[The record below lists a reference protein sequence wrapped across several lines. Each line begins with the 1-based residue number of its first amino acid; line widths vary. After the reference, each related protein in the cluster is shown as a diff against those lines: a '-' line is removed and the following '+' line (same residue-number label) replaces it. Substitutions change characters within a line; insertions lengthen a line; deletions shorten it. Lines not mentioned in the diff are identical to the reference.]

1 MVILS
6 YTYLYQYNEELY
18 ELSIVWAKINY
29 RNLLRRYFHAFTCR
43 GKNFLCATVSS
54 EASDLM
60 VLMI

>member
-1 MVILS
+1 MVILC

-43 GKNFLCATVSS
+43 GKKHLCAKIGSV
-54 EASDLM
+54 ASDLM
-60 VLMI
+60 VLVI